1 MYNTQHIKV
10 THFLCENSIQ
20 AKQDIPAFF
29 QQILIIN
36 PLYTRLIKQVILQK
50 IMIQFDSY

>member
-1 MYNTQHIKV
+1 MYNTQNIKV

-29 QQILIIN
+29 QQTLIIN
-36 PLYTRLIKQVILQK
+36 QII
-50 IMIQFDSY
+50 

>member
-1 MYNTQHIKV
+1 MYNTQNIKV

-29 QQILIIN
+29 STNIN
-36 PLYTRLIKQVILQK
+36 Y
-50 IMIQFDSY
+50 

>member
-36 PLYTRLIKQVILQK
+36 
-50 IMIQFDSY
+50 QFI